1 MAYLRMEGITKFFAA
16 SGVLANDAVDL
27 VVEEGEIHAVIGE
40 NGAGKST
47 LMKLLYGLEHADAGE
62 ITFRGEKVA
71 IKDPFV
77 ANRLGIGM
85 VHQHFKLVSDFTV
98 AENVVL
104 GSEPR
109 ARGPFIDRRSAV
121 RDVSKVIEE
130 HGFSVDA
137 KRKVQDLTVGQM
149 QQVEIVK
156 MLYRNAELLILDEP
170 TSVLTEQEI
179 ESLFNTLKNLL
190 GRGKTIIL
198 ITHKLEEVM
207 QMSDRVTVMRDGKV
221 VAVRDTKDV
230 DKRELSRLMV
240 GRDILLEVD
249 RKPPTYGDPVLELKD
264 VTIRCRGQGR
274 PLLDRISF
282 QVRSGELVGIA
293 GVGGNGLAEIE
304 DVIGGLR
311 RATSGR
317 IFLHG
322 EDVTALG
329 PEPLREV
336 GLAYVPADRLRR
348 GASLP
353 TTVRENCIVTKHHDF
368 LRTGILQK
376 RGIRAFTERLIEH
389 FSIDA
394 VEGMPAGNLSGGNIQ
409 KMILARELAAETD
422 FILFSEPT
430 WGLDIASSQFVY
442 EKMLELRQRG
452 AGVLLIS
459 SNLDEIL
466 GLADTVLI
474 MYRGRIVGRLENT
487 ESLSKE
493 IIGEYMLGLRD
504 DSQSPSAVA
513 SAEGSRG

>member
-1 MAYLRMEGITKFFAA
+1 MAYLQMQGITKLYPT

-27 VVEEGEIHAVIGE
+27 SVEENEVHAVIGE

-47 LMKLLYGLEHADAGE
+47 LMKLLYGLEHPDSGE
-62 ITFRGEKVA
+62 VAFRGEKIA
-71 IKDPFV
+71 IKDPLA

-85 VHQHFKLVSDFTV
+85 VHQHFKLVPDFTV

-109 ARGPFIDRRSAV
+109 RQGLFIDRKTAV
-121 RDVSKVIEE
+121 KDVRKVIED
-130 HGFSVDA
+130 HGFSIDP
-137 KRKVQDLTVGQM
+137 KRKVKDLTVGQM

-179 ESLFNTLKNLL
+179 ERLFETLHNLL
-190 GRGKTIIL
+190 ERGKTIIL
-198 ITHKLEEVM
+198 ITHKLDEVTR
-207 QMSDRVTVMRDGKV
+207 MSDRVTVMRGGKV
-221 VAVRDTKDV
+221 VAVRNTSDV
-230 DKRELSRLMV
+230 DKQELSRLMV
-240 GRDILLEVD
+240 GKDILLEVS
-249 RKPPTYGDPVLELKD
+249 RGPTTFGDPLMELKD
-264 VTIRCRGQGR
+264 ITIRCRGQER
-274 PLLDRISF
+274 PLLDAINF

-311 RATSGR
+311 YATSGS

-322 EDVTALG
+322 EDVTSLG
-329 PEPLREV
+329 PEQLREV
-336 GLAYVPADRLRR
+336 GLAYVPADRLHR

-353 TTVRENCIVTKHHDF
+353 SSVRENCIVTKHHDF
-368 LRTGILQK
+368 LKAGVLQW
-376 RGIRAFTERLIEH
+376 RGIQAFTERLIDH

-394 VEGMPAGNLSGGNIQ
+394 AESMPVGNLSGGNIQ

-442 EKMLELRQRG
+442 ERMLELRERG

-466 GLADTVLI
+466 GLADTILV

-487 ESLSKE
+487 EALGKE

-504 DSQSPSAVA
+504 DFESLSEAV
-513 SAEGSRG
+513 SAEVYRG

>member
-1 MAYLRMEGITKFFAA
+1 MAYLEMRGITKLYPA
-16 SGVLANDAVDL
+16 SGVLANNAVDL
-27 VVEEGEIHAVIGE
+27 SVEENEIHAVIGE

-47 LMKLLYGLEHADAGE
+47 LMKLLYGLEHPDAGE
-62 ITFRGEKVA
+62 VYLRGEKVV
-71 IKDPFV
+71 IRDPLT

-109 ARGPFIDRRSAV
+109 TRGLFIDRQKAV
-121 RDVSKVIEE
+121 KEVGAVIDE
-130 HGFSVDA
+130 HGFSVDP
-137 KRKVQDLTVGQM
+137 KRKVKNLTVGQM

-179 ESLFNTLKNLL
+179 ESLFRTLRNLL
-190 GRGKTIIL
+190 DRGKTIIL
-198 ITHKLEEVM
+198 ITHKLDEVTR
-207 QMSDRVTVMRDGKV
+207 MSHRVTVMRAGKV
-221 VAVRDTKDV
+221 VAVRSTKDV

-240 GRDILLEVD
+240 GKDILLQVN
-249 RKPPTYGDPVLELKD
+249 RGPKTPGQTVLELKS
-264 VTIRCRGQGR
+264 VSIRCRGQER
-274 PLLDRISF
+274 PLLDEIDL
-282 QVRSGELVGIA
+282 QVHSGELVGIA

-311 RATSGR
+311 HATTGR

-322 EDVTALG
+322 KDVTSFG
-329 PEPLREV
+329 PGKLRDA
-336 GLAYVPADRLRR
+336 GLAYVPADRLHR

-353 TTVRENCIVTKHHDF
+353 STVRENCIVTKHHDF
-368 LRTGILQK
+368 LKAGVLQQ
-376 RGIRAFTERLIEH
+376 RSIREFTSELIEN

-394 VEGMPAGNLSGGNIQ
+394 SDGMQAGNLSGGNIQ
-409 KMILARELAAETD
+409 KMILARELATQSD

-442 EKMLELRQRG
+442 ERMLEMRERG

-466 GLADTVLI
+466 ALADTILV
-474 MYRGRIVGRLENT
+474 MYRGRVVGRMANVDG
-487 ESLSKE
+487 LSKE
-493 IIGEYMLGLRD
+493 VIGEYMLGLRD
-504 DSQSPSAVA
+504 DSETLSAAVPP
-513 SAEGSRG
+513 GGHGG

>member
-1 MAYLRMEGITKFFAA
+1 MAYLEMRGITKLYPA

-27 VVEEGEIHAVIGE
+27 SVEKNEIHAVIGE

-47 LMKLLYGLEHADAGE
+47 LMKLLYGLEQPDAG
-62 ITFRGEKVA
+62 TTRFREKRVV
-71 IKDPFV
+71 IHDPLA

-85 VHQHFKLVSDFTV
+85 VHQHFKLVPDFTV

-109 ARGPFIDRRSAV
+109 TQGVFIDRKSAV
-121 RDVSKVIEE
+121 QDVAKVIED
-130 HGFSVDA
+130 HGFSIDP
-137 KRKVQDLTVGQM
+137 KRKVKDLTVGQM

-179 ESLFNTLKNLL
+179 ESLFVTLRHLL
-190 GRGKTIIL
+190 DRGKTIIL

-207 QMSDRVTVMRDGKV
+207 HMSHRVTVMRGGKV
-221 VAVRDTKDV
+221 VAVRNTRDV

-240 GRDILLEVD
+240 GRDILLEVN
-249 RKPPTYGDPVLELKD
+249 REPKARGDVVLELQG
-264 VTIRCRGQGR
+264 ISIHCRGQER
-274 PLLDRISF
+274 PLLDKIDL
-282 QVRSGELVGIA
+282 QVHSGELVGIA

-311 RATSGR
+311 HATKGTMR
-317 IFLHG
+317 LNNV
-322 EDVTALG
+322 DVTSFGA
-329 PEPLREV
+329 EQLRKA
-336 GLAYVPADRLRR
+336 GLAYVPADRLHR

-353 TTVRENCIVTKHHDF
+353 STVRENCIVTKHHDF
-368 LRTGILQK
+368 LKVGILQ
-376 RGIRAFTERLIEH
+376 RRSMREFTKRLIDH
-389 FSIDA
+389 FSIA
-394 VEGMPAGNLSGGNIQ
+394 AGEGMPAGNLSGGNIQ
-409 KMILARELAAETD
+409 KMILARELSAQSN

-442 EKMLELRQRG
+442 EKMMELRDQG

-466 GLADTVLI
+466 GLADSILVV
-474 MYRGRIVGRLENT
+474 YRGRIVGRLNNDGT
-487 ESLSKE
+487 LSKE

-504 DSQSPSAVA
+504 DSQATADTTQSEVRH
-513 SAEGSRG
+513 G

>member
-1 MAYLRMEGITKFFAA
+1 MAYLEMRGITKLYAA

-27 VVEEGEIHAVIGE
+27 SVEENEIHAVIGE

-47 LMKLLYGLEHADAGE
+47 LMKLLYGLEHPDAGE
-62 ITFRGEKVA
+62 ITFRGETVT
-71 IKDPFV
+71 IRDPLA

-85 VHQHFKLVSDFTV
+85 VHQHFKLVSSFTV

-109 ARGPFIDRRSAV
+109 KRGLFIDRKTATS
-121 RDVSKVIEE
+121 DVGKVIDE
-130 HGFSVDA
+130 HGFSIDP
-137 KRKVQDLTVGQM
+137 KRKARELTVGQM

-179 ESLFNTLKNLL
+179 ERLFETLGNLL
-190 GRGKTIIL
+190 ERGKTIIL
-198 ITHKLEEVM
+198 ITHKLDEVTR
-207 QMSDRVTVMRDGKV
+207 MSDRVTVMRRGKV
-221 VAVRDTKDV
+221 VAVRNTRDV

-240 GRDILLEVD
+240 GRDILLEVN
-249 RKPPTYGDPVLELKD
+249 RSPKTHGGPILELQD
-264 VTIRCRGQGR
+264 VTLRCRGQER
-274 PLLDRISF
+274 PLLDGINL
-282 QVRSGELVGIA
+282 QVRSGELIAIA

-311 RATSGR
+311 HATSGR
-317 IFLHG
+317 VILHG
-322 EDVTALG
+322 EDVTSMG
-329 PEPLREV
+329 PEQLREV
-336 GLAYVPADRLRR
+336 GLAYVPADRLHR

-353 TTVRENCIVTKHHDF
+353 SSVRENCIVTKHHDF
-368 LRTGILQK
+368 LKAGVLQQ
-376 RGIRAFTERLIEH
+376 RGTRKFTEYLIDH

-394 VEGMPAGNLSGGNIQ
+394 AEGIPAGNLSGGNIQ
-409 KMILARELAAETD
+409 KMILARELAADTD

-442 EKMLELRQRG
+442 EKMLELRERG

-466 GLADTVLI
+466 GLADTVLV

-487 ESLSKE
+487 EAVSKE

-504 DSQSPSAVA
+504 DSRDPSATAA
-513 SAEGSRG
+513 SEVQRG

>member
-1 MAYLRMEGITKFFAA
+1 MAYLEMQGITKLYPT

-27 VVEEGEIHAVIGE
+27 TVEKNEIHAIIGE

-47 LMKLLYGLEHADAGE
+47 LMKLLYGLEHPDSGVVL
-62 ITFRGEKVA
+62 FRGEPVK
-71 IKDPFV
+71 IKDPLA

-85 VHQHFKLVSDFTV
+85 VHQHFKLVPDFTV

-104 GSEPR
+104 ASEPMKQ
-109 ARGPFIDRRSAV
+109 GLFIDRQTAV
-121 RDVSKVIEE
+121 RDVGKVIEE
-130 HGFSVDA
+130 HGFSIDP
-137 KRKVQDLTVGQM
+137 KKKLQSLTVGQM

-179 ESLFNTLKNLL
+179 ERLFETLRGLIER
-190 GRGKTIIL
+190 GRTIIL

-207 QMSDRVTVMRDGKV
+207 RMSDRVTVMRGGKV
-221 VAVRDTKDV
+221 VAVRETNDV

-240 GRDILLEVD
+240 GKDILLEVD
-249 RKPPTYGDPVLELKD
+249 RGPTTFGEPLLELRD
-264 VTIRCRGQGR
+264 ISISVRGQER
-274 PLLDRISF
+274 PLLDRVSF
-282 QVRSGELVGIA
+282 QVRGGEIVGIA

-311 RATSGR
+311 RTTSGKV
-317 IFLHG
+317 ILHG
-322 EDVTALG
+322 EDVTCLSPG
-329 PEPLREV
+329 QLREV
-336 GLAYVPADRLRR
+336 GLAYVPADRLKR

-353 TTVRENCIVTKHHDF
+353 TSVRENCIVTKHHDF
-368 LRTGILQK
+368 LAAGVLK
-376 RGIRAFTERLIEH
+376 RRSIREFTRRLIEH

-394 VEGMPAGNLSGGNIQ
+394 GEGMQAGNLSGGNIQ
-409 KMILARELAAETD
+409 KMILARELASETD

-442 EKMLELRQRG
+442 ERMLELRERG

-466 GLADTVLI
+466 GLADTVLV
-474 MYRGRIVGRLENT
+474 MYRGRIVGRLDNT
-487 ESLSKE
+487 KTLNKQT
-493 IIGEYMLGLRD
+493 IGEYMLGLRD
-504 DSQSPSAVA
+504 DSQSEPVVA
-513 SAEGSRG
+513 EVQHG

>member
-1 MAYLRMEGITKFFAA
+1 MAYLQMQGITKLYPT
-16 SGVLANDAVDL
+16 SGVLANDGVDLAVD
-27 VVEEGEIHAVIGE
+27 ENEIHAVIGE

-47 LMKLLYGLEHADAGE
+47 LMKLLYGLEHPDGGE
-62 ITFRGEKVA
+62 ITFRGETVV
-71 IKDPFV
+71 IKDPFA

-109 ARGPFIDRRSAV
+109 KRGLFIDRQTAV
-121 RDVSKVIEE
+121 KDVGVVIEE
-130 HGFSVDA
+130 HGFSVDP
-137 KRKVQDLTVGQM
+137 KRRIKDLTVGQM

-179 ESLFNTLKNLL
+179 ERLFVTLRNLL
-190 GRGKTIIL
+190 ERGKTIIL

-207 QMSDRVTVMRDGKV
+207 QMSHRVTVMRGGKV
-221 VAVRDTKDV
+221 VAVRNTSDV

-240 GRDILLEVD
+240 GKDILLEVN
-249 RKPPTYGDPVLELKD
+249 REQKTFGDPILELRD
-264 VTIRCRGQGR
+264 ITIRCRGQGR
-274 PLLDRISF
+274 PLLDTINL

-311 RATSGR
+311 HASSGQ

-329 PEPLREV
+329 PEDLREV
-336 GLAYVPADRLRR
+336 GLAYVPADRLHR

-353 TTVRENCIVTKHHDF
+353 SSVRENCIVTKHHDF
-368 LRTGILQK
+368 LKAGVLQ
-376 RGIRAFTERLIEH
+376 RRNTREFTEELIDH

-394 VEGMPAGNLSGGNIQ
+394 AEGMPVGNLSGGNIQ
-409 KMILARELAAETD
+409 KMILARELAADTD

-442 EKMLELRQRG
+442 ERMLELRARG

-466 GLADTVLI
+466 GLADTILV
-474 MYRGRIVGRLENT
+474 MYRGRVVGRLENT
-487 ESLSKE
+487 EAVTKE

-504 DSQSPSAVA
+504 DSEPVGAAAPSEVH
-513 SAEGSRG
+513 RG

>member
-1 MAYLRMEGITKFFAA
+1 MAYLQMQGITKLYPA
-16 SGVLANDAVDL
+16 SGVLANDGVDL
-27 VVEEGEIHAVIGE
+27 SVEENEVHAVIGE

-47 LMKLLYGLEHADAGE
+47 LMKLLYGLEHPDAGE
-62 ITFRGEKVA
+62 ITFRGEKVV
-71 IKDPFV
+71 IRDPLA

-109 ARGPFIDRRSAV
+109 RRGLFIDRKTAV
-121 RDVSKVIEE
+121 KDVAKVIDE
-130 HGFSVDA
+130 HGFSVEA
-137 KRKVQDLTVGQM
+137 RTKVRNLTVGQM

-179 ESLFNTLKNLL
+179 ERLFETLNHLL

-198 ITHKLEEVM
+198 ITHKLDEVTH
-207 QMSDRVTVMRDGKV
+207 MSHRVTVMRGGKDI
-221 VAVRDTKDV
+221 AVRNTSDV

-240 GRDILLEVD
+240 GKDILLEVH
-249 RKPPTYGDPVLELKD
+249 RSPKTHGEAVLELKD
-264 VTIRCRGQGR
+264 VSIRCRGQDR
-274 PLLDRISF
+274 PLLDEIDL
-282 QVRSGELVGIA
+282 QVRSGEIVGIA

-311 RATSGR
+311 RATSGSM
-317 IFLHG
+317 FLHG
-322 EDVTALG
+322 EDVTALDA
-329 PEPLREV
+329 EQLREE

-348 GASLP
+348 GASLSSS
-353 TTVRENCIVTKHHDF
+353 VRENCIATKHHDF
-368 LRTGILQK
+368 LKAGILQR
-376 RGIRAFTERLIEH
+376 RGIREFTEHLIDH

-394 VEGMPAGNLSGGNIQ
+394 AEGMPAGNLSGGNIQ
-409 KMILARELAAETD
+409 KMILARELAADSD

-442 EKMLELRQRG
+442 EKMLELRERG

-466 GLADTVLI
+466 GLADTILV

-487 ESLSKE
+487 AALTKE
-493 IIGEYMLGLRD
+493 IIGEYMLGIRD
-504 DSQSPSAVA
+504 DSQSPSEVA
-513 SAEGSRG
+513 ASEVHRG

>member
-1 MAYLRMEGITKFFAA
+1 MAYLELRGITKLYPA

-27 VVEEGEIHAVIGE
+27 SVEENEIHAVIGE

-47 LMKLLYGLEHADAGE
+47 LMKLLYGLEHPDAGE
-62 ITFRGEKVA
+62 IAFRGEKVVV
-71 IKDPFV
+71 KDPLA

-85 VHQHFKLVSDFTV
+85 VHQHFKLVADFTV

-109 ARGPFIDRRSAV
+109 KRGLFIDRKTAA
-121 RDVSKVIEE
+121 RDVAKVIEE
-130 HGFSVDA
+130 HGFSIDA
-137 KRKVQDLTVGQM
+137 NRKVKDLTVGQM

-179 ESLFNTLKNLL
+179 ERLFETLENLL
-190 GRGKTIIL
+190 ERGKTIIL
-198 ITHKLEEVM
+198 ITHKLDEVTR
-207 QMSDRVTVMRDGKV
+207 MSHRVTVMRGGKV
-221 VAVRDTKDV
+221 VAVRNTSDV

-240 GRDILLEVD
+240 GRDILLEVH
-249 RKPPTYGDPVLELKD
+249 RTAKAPGEPVLELRD
-264 VTIRCRGQGR
+264 VSINCRGQER
-274 PLLDRISF
+274 PLLDKISF
-282 QVRSGELVGIA
+282 QVRAGELVGIA
-293 GVGGNGLAEIE
+293 GVGGNGLAEVE

-311 RATSGR
+311 RATSGS
-317 IFLHG
+317 ILLHG
-322 EDVTALG
+322 EDVTCLNPG
-329 PEPLREV
+329 QLRDV
-336 GLAYVPADRLRR
+336 GLAYVPADRLHR

-353 TTVRENCIVTKHHDF
+353 TSVRENCIVTKHHDF
-368 LRTGILQK
+368 LRAGVLQ
-376 RGIRAFTERLIEH
+376 RRSIRDFTKRLIDH

-394 VEGMPAGNLSGGNIQ
+394 AEGMRAGNLSGGNIQ
-409 KMILARELAAETD
+409 KMILARELAADTD

-442 EKMLELRQRG
+442 ERMLELRERG

-466 GLADTVLI
+466 GLADTILV

-487 ESLSKE
+487 ETLSKE
-493 IIGEYMLGLRD
+493 TIGEYMLGLRD
-504 DSQSPSAVA
+504 DSKSPSDLV
-513 SAEGSRG
+513 SSEVHRG